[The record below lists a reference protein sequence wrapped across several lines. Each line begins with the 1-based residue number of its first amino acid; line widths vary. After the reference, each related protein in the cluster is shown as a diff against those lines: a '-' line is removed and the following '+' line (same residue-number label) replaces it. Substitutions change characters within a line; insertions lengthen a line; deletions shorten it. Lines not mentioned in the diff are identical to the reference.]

1 MATTWTPERRARQAA
16 LTRTW
21 CPWERSTGP
30 KSLAGKAA
38 SASNAFKGG
47 FGAELRALRKEVNAE
62 VKAGRDLLDGV
73 KL

>member
-1 MATTWTPERRARQAA
+1 M
-16 LTRTW
+16 
-21 CPWERSTGP
+21 
-30 KSLAGKAA
+30 AGKAA